1 MTTLRIATTA
11 SAVTSRA
18 LPSPALPS
26 PVRAQVPSAPAA
38 DRIGPAP
45 AASSRPGP
53 VARLI
58 DAATRRWMRDLY
70 DVDLQLESIDLEA
83 DLRHGRD

>member
-1 MTTLRIATTA
+1 MTTLRIATA
-11 SAVTSRA
+11 STLA
-18 LPSPALPS
+18 SPALPS
-26 PVRAQVPSAPAA
+26 RVRAAVPSAPAA
-38 DRIGPAP
+38 DRIGPP
-45 AASSRPGP
+45 HAAATRPGP

-70 DVDLQLESIDLEA
+70 DVDLQLESSDLEA